1 MIEPGL
7 QAERTEDEAPAG
19 WYPDMADS
27 GLMRYWDGYH
37 FTGQTMPVEPLEGEW
52 AATPK
57 MTTPGSTVSHGDRA
71 SSVTG
76 QEPGRPR
83 VAQLADEFLSPA
95 GETKKGGPPAAGMT
109 TLRGVVPSQEPPVK
123 ESDTWTA
130 LRGVGEVS
138 TESDEDE
145 SGPRPIGEVA
155 KRADS
160 ERARPSAG
168 HVAPPSARADRVEG
182 DQSSDWAQ
190 KAERAVARAQEV
202 GTPDAWREVAATAAV
217 VEELAQ
223 TMVVAT
229 TAAQTSEEAGKA
241 AEKAEE
247 EATAAALEATEAEQS
262 AQRAASAAQQAQA
275 ASTAA
280 AADAARARHTA
291 EQTAQAAPRIAEA
304 ARVAAQA
311 AEDALHK
318 SRGIEAIV
326 ARALAVNTPAAWSE
340 ADESAAEA
348 ME

>member
-1 MIEPGL
+1 MIEPGMR
-7 QAERTEDEAPAG
+7 AERTEDDAPAG

-37 FTGQTMPVEPLEGEW
+37 FTGQTMPVDPPEGDQ

-57 MTTPGSTVSHGDRA
+57 MTTPGSDAPHRDRVP
-71 SSVTG
+71 STTG
-76 QEPGRPR
+76 QVPGRPQ
-83 VAQLADEFLSPA
+83 VAQLADGLLSPV
-95 GETKKGGPPAAGMT
+95 GGTNKGVPPPVGMT
-109 TLRGVVPSQEPPVK
+109 TLRGVVPSEEPPVK
-123 ESDTWTA
+123 ENDTWTA
-130 LRGVGEVS
+130 LRGVGEVGA
-138 TESDEDE
+138 ERDDDE
-145 SGPRPIGEVA
+145 SGPLPIGEVA
-155 KRADS
+155 KSGAS

-168 HVAPPSARADRVEG
+168 NVDPPSAQADRVEG
-182 DQSSDWAQ
+182 DQLSDWAH
-190 KAERAVARAQEV
+190 KTERAVARAQEV
-202 GTPDAWREVAATAAV
+202 GTPDVWREVAATAAV

-229 TAAQTSEEAGKA
+229 TAAQTSEEAGMA

-280 AADAARARHTA
+280 TADAARARHTA

-304 ARVAAQA
+304 ARAAAQA

-340 ADESAAEA
+340 AHESAAEA
-348 ME
+348 MA

>member
-7 QAERTEDEAPAG
+7 QALRTEDEAPAG

-27 GLMRYWDGYH
+27 GLMRYWDGHH
-37 FTGQTMPVEPLEGEW
+37 FTGQTIPVEPLEGER
-52 AATPK
+52 AAPPK
-57 MTTPGSTVSHGDRA
+57 MTTPGSPVSHGDGA
-71 SSVTG
+71 SSVARQG
-76 QEPGRPR
+76 SGRPR
-83 VAQLADEFLSPA
+83 VAQLADEFLSPHR
-95 GETKKGGPPAAGMT
+95 ETKQGGPPAVALT
-109 TLRGVVPSQEPPVK
+109 TLREVVPSQEPPVQ
-123 ESDTWTA
+123 ENDTWTA
-130 LRGVGEVS
+130 LRGVGEVD

-145 SGPRPIGEVA
+145 GGPRPVGAVV
-155 KRADS
+155 KRAAS
-160 ERARPSAG
+160 ENAQPSTGNAG
-168 HVAPPSARADRVEG
+168 PPSAQADRPAG
-182 DQSSDWAQ
+182 DQPSEWAQ
-190 KAERAVARAQEV
+190 KTERAVARAQEV
-202 GTPDAWREVAATAAV
+202 GTPDAWREVAAAAAV
-217 VEELAQ
+217 VEELAR

-229 TAAQTSEEAGKA
+229 TAAHASEEAGKA

-304 ARVAAQA
+304 ARAAA
-311 AEDALHK
+311 HEAEDALHK

-340 ADESAAEA
+340 AHESAAEA